1 MSFSKRLG
9 RFDMCLGMSIRN
21 LLIWPTFIL
30 SGGLFGVLF
39 GLSTGCSTLKNVYQ
53 PEADRQGIREIVRIH
68 LPELQPCYERA
79 IEERPG
85 AEGKIIFEWNL
96 GPDGKISNLV
106 VKEADPKIVGV
117 IDCVS
122 AMLRSWPFPKPEN
135 DEFVSVTYPFYFS
148 ENGKIHSN

>member
-1 MSFSKRLG
+1 
-9 RFDMCLGMSIRN
+9 MCFGTCIRSS
-21 LLIWPTFIL
+21 LILPTFFLGGIL
-30 SGGLFGVLF
+30 SGLAV
-39 GLSTGCSTLKNVYQ
+39 GCSTLKNVYQ
-53 PEADRQGIREIVRIH
+53 PEADRQGIREIVRTH

-85 AEGKIIFEWNL
+85 AEGKIVFEWNL

-122 AMLRSWPFPKPEN
+122 AKLRSWPFPKPEN